1 MNKRKH
7 TLPSPDLLYILIG
20 LLVVVI
26 VVIPIGQWAIP
37 AMILDVCLLFYA
49 IFRSSHI
56 LQ

>member
-7 TLPSPDLLYILIG
+7 TLPSPDLLYILVG
-20 LLVVVI
+20 LLVVLI

-37 AMILDVCLLFYA
+37 AMFVDVCLLFYA
-49 IFRSSHI
+49 ILRSSHT